1 MPNEKKY
8 LDYEGLQHLWSKI
21 SMEDYPNNDTLIA
34 VINAIDENKADKEYV
49 DEKIPVNVSELEND
63 AGYITADEVPESFS
77 GSWNDL
83 EDKPFGEFYN
93 LTIISESVQTE
104 GFVTGPKQGYEH
116 PNLTDNVFS
125 TALIIGDTYIVTF
138 NGVEYEGVAQKGPRS
153 QYYHDAY
160 LFANSSATESTPVT
174 IYTAYVQGSPILYF
188 STTTTSEAC
197 PLIIKHREKN
207 TKILDSKFIAEDIAR
222 VSEISKII
230 SEGSTENQILATDEK
245 GNLNWE
251 DKAFCEVIQKME
263 YGGEI
268 TKTSIYGSGQPV
280 NGTINPNGG
289 INYIVNFDEE
299 RIFAQ
304 TVEKGTGADAIIYLG
319 NLSLCNAGED
329 NGLPFC
335 VKKRRT
341 DSSAYCYVKGASAPM
356 HTIEAFPYTLA
367 VKTLDEKY
375 IPDTIARVED
385 ITQFEIIEVDGSNYT
400 NNYYNIVKQAYDSGK
415 TILIKFKN
423 SSNQKEYLTPYVH
436 VTDENFY
443 FYFLKDDLT
452 ITTASYQK
460 SGSGVRADTNLE
472 NSLKKLKNWN
482 PEKTGSEDNYP
493 SVKAME
499 DYVNEN
505 IPVNVS
511 ELENDAGYITSYT
524 ETDPTV
530 PAWAKEPTKPTYTA
544 SEVGA
549 DPSGTASSA
558 VSTHNTSTSAHNDI
572 RDLISGLTTRL
583 NALADSDDTTLDQ
596 MSEIVAY
603 IKSNKTLIENVTT
616 NKVNVSDIIDNLTTN
631 VSTKPLSAAQG
642 VELKALIDAIVV
654 PTNVSAFTN
663 DAGYLTEHQ
672 DLSNYATKEYLQQY
686 VEESILGGEW

>member
-245 GNLNWE
+245 GNLKWE

-341 DSSAYCYVKGASAPM
+341 DSSAYCYVKDGSIPM

-375 IPDTIARVED
+375 IPDIIARVED
-385 ITQFEIIEVDGSNYT
+385 IPQIEIIEIDGSPT
-400 NNYYNIVKQAYDSGK
+400 DAYYFNVIKKAHDAGK
-415 TILIKFKN
+415 TIMIKYDGYLISNVIVTETGYSFRFLRDSDTIHQFDYNNGN
-423 SSNQKEYLTPYVH
+423 SVGFS
-436 VTDENFY
+436 
-443 FYFLKDDLT
+443 
-452 ITTASYQK
+452 
-460 SGSGVRADTNLE
+460 TNLE
-472 NSLKKLKNWN
+472 NSLKKLGNWDQA
-482 PEKTGSEDNYP
+482 KTGSEDYYP
-493 SVKAME
+493 SIKAME

-505 IPVNVS
+505 IPVNIS

-530 PAWAKEPTKPTYTA
+530 PDWAKEPTKPTYTA

-616 NKVNVSDIIDNLTTN
+616 NKVNVSDIINNLTTN
-631 VSTKPLSAAQG
+631 VATKPLSAAQG
-642 VELKALIDAIVV
+642 VELKLLIDAIVV